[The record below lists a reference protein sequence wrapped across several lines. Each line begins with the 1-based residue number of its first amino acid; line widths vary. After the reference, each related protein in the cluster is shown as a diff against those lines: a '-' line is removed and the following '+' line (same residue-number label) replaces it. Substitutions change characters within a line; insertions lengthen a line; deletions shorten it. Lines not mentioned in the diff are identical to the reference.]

1 MLVEAAHVFL
11 PQTHEGNSIMVAL
24 APPQRVVDALR
35 QDGGE
40 PPEDLHVT
48 MAYLGKT
55 KEYDPD
61 HLQELPGKV
70 AEWAQRHPRPAMSV
84 EGSGTFLA
92 RNADGPHVLHA
103 LVNAPGLHRMQA
115 DLTDHLRS
123 HGYRPREDYGY
134 IPHVTLGYT
143 KHDVRFLPKVPR
155 MSWQA
160 SKVWT
165 AIGGSRQGHPFR
177 ED

>member
-1 MLVEAAHVFL
+1 MLVEAANVFL
-11 PQTHEGNSIMVAL
+11 PNDHEGNSIMVAL

-55 KEYDPD
+55 KDYGKD
-61 HLQELPGKV
+61 HLQALPGKV
-70 AEWAQRHPRPAMSV
+70 AEWAQRHPRPQMSV
-84 EGSGTFLA
+84 EGTGTFLA
-92 RNADGPHVLHA
+92 RGEGGHVLHA

-115 DLTDHLRS
+115 DLVDHLRE
-123 HGYRPREDYGY
+123 HGYDPREDYGY

-143 KHDVRFLPKVPR
+143 RHDVRFLPKVPR
-155 MSWQA
+155 MTWKA

-165 AIGGSRQGHPFR
+165 AVGGNRQGHPFR